1 MNLCFKS
8 SFAEGRCVRV
18 GVYEQVHVRVS
29 VCVSESTKD
38 VNFKKSLC
46 AHKDKVR
53 GKYKAYT

>member
-1 MNLCFKS
+1 M
-8 SFAEGRCVRV
+8 RV